1 MTNDYS
7 LSDVASVVRNTAVTN
22 LIEQTKKEGKAVPDS
37 MMDFY
42 EYLHKRHI
50 CEYEKALRFQQMYK
64 K

>member
-37 MMDFY
+37 MLDFY
-42 EYLHKRHI
+42 K
-50 CEYEKALRFQQMYK
+50 YEKALRFQQMFK